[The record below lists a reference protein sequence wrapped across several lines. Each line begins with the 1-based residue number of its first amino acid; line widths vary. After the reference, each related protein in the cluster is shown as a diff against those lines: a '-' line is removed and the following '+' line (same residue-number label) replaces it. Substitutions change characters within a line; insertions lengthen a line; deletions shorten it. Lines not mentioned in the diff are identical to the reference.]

1 MLKVQAGTAQLEEFV
16 LKCDWGAADK
26 VGLVGVGVFAT
37 VECRSPVDSSA
48 SGIRDEGVLS
58 IVFHA

>member
-26 VGLVGVGVFAT
+26 VGFVREGVFAT
-37 VECRSPVDSSA
+37 ITSKCWAPVC
-48 SGIRDEGVLS
+48 
-58 IVFHA
+58 